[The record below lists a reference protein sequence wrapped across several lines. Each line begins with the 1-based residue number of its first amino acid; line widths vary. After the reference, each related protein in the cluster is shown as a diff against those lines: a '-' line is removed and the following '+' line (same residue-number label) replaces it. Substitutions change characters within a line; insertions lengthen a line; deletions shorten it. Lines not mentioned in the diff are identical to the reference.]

1 MRTPVRGAA
10 SEGVGVSRVFRDTN
24 LFVYLVE
31 DRGER
36 AERVSTLRRRM
47 IERDD
52 KLLTSA
58 LTLGEVL
65 VKPMETGDEDLMR
78 RYEQVIGAYGRVRPI

>member
-1 MRTPVRGAA
+1 
-10 SEGVGVSRVFRDTN
+10 
-24 LFVYLVE
+24 
-31 DRGER
+31 
-36 AERVSTLRRRM
+36 M

>member
-1 MRTPVRGAA
+1 M
-10 SEGVGVSRVFRDTN
+10 SRVFRDTN

-36 AERVSTLRRRM
+36 AERVSTLRHRM

>member
-1 MRTPVRGAA
+1 M
-10 SEGVGVSRVFRDTN
+10 GVSKVFWDTN

-36 AERVSTLRRRM
+36 AERVAALRRRM

-52 KLLTSA
+52 EMLTSA

-65 VKPMETGDEDLMR
+65 VKPTETRDEDLKQ
-78 RYEQVIGAYGRVRPI
+78 RYWEYSATSTNGS

>member
-1 MRTPVRGAA
+1 M
-10 SEGVGVSRVFRDTN
+10 SRVFRDTN

-31 DRGER
+31 GRGER